1 VAVPRRGPGPVPGAD
16 EVLFLPL
23 GGCSEIGMNMSL
35 YGHAG
40 KWLIVDAGVAFAGE
54 DMPGIQALMPDPS
67 FIEERRADLVGL
79 VVTHAHE
86 DHIGAIHHLWP
97 RLRCPIY
104 ATPFAAHVLRERFV
118 EAGTARDVRIR
129 IIPVGASFR
138 AGPFAIDT
146 IAVTHSIP
154 EPVALAIR
162 TAAGTVLHTGDFK
175 FDPEPLVGFT
185 TDFARFEQLGR
196 DGVLAMM
203 GDSTNALVDG
213 VTGSEADA
221 RAGLEQAFAGRRGAV
236 AVTCFASNVA
246 RLKAIAEAA
255 RMHDRQVVLAGRSLM
270 RMEQAARA
278 CGHLDGVPAFLNP
291 TDAARTPR
299 RHLVLACTGSQG
311 EERAALSRIARG
323 EHRHLDLRTGDTAIF
338 SARAIPG
345 NEEAIT
351 GVQFLLRAR
360 EVEVVTAADA
370 RVHVSGHPSR
380 GDLTRLYDLIRPAI
394 AVPVHGTPVHLQ
406 AHADLA
412 LACGVGQVALP
423 EDGLMLRL
431 SRAGVESAGRI
442 DPKRLAHDG
451 AELLAWP
458 AEQEA
463 A

>member
-1 VAVPRRGPGPVPGAD
+1 
-16 EVLFLPL
+16 
-23 GGCSEIGMNMSL
+23 
-35 YGHAG
+35 
-40 KWLIVDAGVAFAGE
+40 
-54 DMPGIQALMPDPS
+54 
-67 FIEERRADLVGL
+67 
-79 VVTHAHE
+79 
-86 DHIGAIHHLWP
+86 
-97 RLRCPIY
+97 
-104 ATPFAAHVLRERFV
+104 
-118 EAGTARDVRIR
+118 
-129 IIPVGASFR
+129 
-138 AGPFAIDT
+138 
-146 IAVTHSIP
+146 
-154 EPVALAIR
+154 
-162 TAAGTVLHTGDFK
+162 
-175 FDPEPLVGFT
+175 
-185 TDFARFEQLGR
+185 
-196 DGVLAMM
+196 MM

-221 RAGLEQAFAGRRGAV
+221 RAGLEQAFAGRHGAV

-246 RLKAIAEAA
+246 RLKAIAQAA
-255 RMHDRQVVLAGRSLM
+255 RVHDRQVVLAGRSLM

-278 CGHLDGVPAFLNP
+278 CGHLDGVPAFLSP

-323 EHRHLDLRTGDTAIF
+323 EHRHLDLRSGDTAIF

-380 GDLTRLYDLIRPAI
+380 GDLSRLYDLIRPAI

-412 LACGVGQVALP
+412 RACGVGQVALP